1 MHELQEKII
10 KLSLY
15 AQKTG
20 KTSSPKEKF
29 YDYCRKRANA
39 INSWYNGIEQI
50 INDNCCVIIILEV

>member
-1 MHELQEKII
+1 MGCKKKII

-29 YDYCRKRANA
+29 CNCWRKSANA